1 MAADAATFDGI
12 RKSLRAGDYAPV
24 YLLHGEES
32 YFVDAL
38 VKDFEAILPEEEKDF
53 NQYVLYAPELE
64 PAQVID
70 VCRRVPMMSDRQ
82 VVILKEAQAI
92 RADKLGKLAPYIE
105 NPVSSTVLVI
115 CCRGAQAKGKELLA
129 ACRKGGAVV
138 FESKKIQEYNIPT
151 YIAQYVRHKGM
162 NIDAKATE
170 MMRDFIGTDL
180 SKLYNEI
187 DKLATLLPP
196 NATVTPEVVE
206 RNIGVSRE
214 YNTFELVDA
223 FAAKDARKVFRCLAY
238 FKSNPKAVPLVMAA
252 ASVFN
257 LFADLLVAYYAPGRT
272 DAAITEALKLR
283 NSFQLKRI
291 RGAMAN
297 YNAMQV
303 VEILSAIRRFDAMSK
318 GVGSRQNEHQLFHE
332 LAFRILTA
340 SGTIKG

>member
-1 MAADAATFDGI
+1 MAAEAPTFEGI

-24 YLLHGEES
+24 YLLHGEEG
-32 YFVDAL
+32 YFIDAL
-38 VKDFEAILPEEEKDF
+38 VKDFEGILPDDEKDF

-70 VCRRVPMMSDRQ
+70 VCRRIPMMSERQ

-92 RADKLGKLAPYIE
+92 RADKLARLAPYIE
-105 NPVSSTVLVI
+105 NPVATTVLVI
-115 CCRGAQAKGKELLA
+115 CCRGAQAKGKELMA

-138 FESKKIQEYNIPT
+138 FESKKIQESNIPA
-151 YIAQYVRHKGM
+151 YISKYIGAKGL
-162 NIDAKATE
+162 NADAKAVE
-170 MMRDFIGTDL
+170 MLRDFIGTDL

-238 FKSNPKAVPLVMAA
+238 FRSNPKAVPLVLA
-252 ASVFN
+252 ASSVFS

-297 YNAMQV
+297 YNAMQT
-303 VEILSAIRRFDAMSK
+303 VEIISAIRRFDAQSK
-318 GVGSRQNEHQLFHE
+318 GIGSRQNEHQLFHE
-332 LAFRILTA
+332 LAFHILTA
-340 SGTIKG
+340 PGKL